1 MTEFNYHFHFVLI
14 CQGYNPSIFYP
25 KRNEKPLFKNLVT
38 QCQKLDIPFLEELP
52 SAEQVDTENTFLLD
66 AVFGFSFKGNVRA
79 PFGKVL
85 ETLKEFN
92 KVIPLC
98 SVDVPSGE
106 RKWFILALFILALL
120 RWHLFWPFYFGS
132 FVLTLVLALLF
143 WLFCFDTCFGPI
155 ILALLFWHFNCCPFY
170 FVPFILALS
179 YYSYLTMSTLWF

>member
-52 SAEQVDTENTFLLD
+52 SAEQIDTENTFLLD

-92 KVIPLC
+92 KFIPLC

-120 RWHLFWPFYFGS
+120 LWHLFWPFYFGS

-143 WLFCFDTCFGPI
+143 W
-155 ILALLFWHFNCCPFY
+155 PFY
-170 FVPFILALS
+170 FDTLIVVPFILALS